1 MYYICIVKHLKN
13 MTMIYKSRTQAKKET
28 GLSYLGSV
36 NMTSKHKKG
45 FNYKELNY
53 SLYLSPADSSGYE
66 VCPGRT
72 EECTRLCLNESGKN
86 TMPQKVKGDIIN
98 TARIKK
104 TRLFVE
110 EREFFTRWII
120 DEIRAAKAK
129 VDKLGYG
136 FSVRINNT
144 SDINPA
150 RLFIES
156 NYQEHGTI
164 GKNIL
169 EVFPDV
175 QFYDYTKIISR
186 INLSKLYPNY
196 DITFSYTGYNL
207 PECLDLLSKGVRV
220 AMVFKE
226 VPEEYMGYKVID
238 GDLFDGRF
246 KDEKNDIVGLKFKR
260 VRNKLETTDKFVIQ

>member
-1 MYYICIVKHLKN
+1 
-13 MTMIYKSRTQAKKET
+13 MTA
-28 GLSYLGSV
+28 
-36 NMTSKHKKG
+36 KHKKG
-45 FNYKELNY
+45 FKYNELNY

-72 EECTRLCLNESGKN
+72 EECTRLCLNESGMN
-86 TMPQKVKGDIIN
+86 TMTQKVKGDVIN

-120 DEIRAAKAK
+120 DEIRSAKAK
-129 VDKLGYG
+129 ADKLADKL
-136 FSVRINNT
+136 SVRINNT
-144 SDINPA
+144 SDIDPT
-150 RLFIES
+150 RLFITEG
-156 NYQEHGTI
+156 NTK
-164 GKNIL
+164 KNIL
-169 EVFPDV
+169 EIFPDI
-175 QFYDYTKIISR
+175 QFYDYSKVKGR
-186 INLSKLYPNY
+186 IELPKKYPNY

-207 PECLDLLSKGVRV
+207 PECLDLLSKGIRV
-220 AMVFKE
+220 AMVFKN

-246 KDEKNDIVGLKFKR
+246 KDEKNVIVGLKFKR